1 MDRKGYLLA
10 ACMAALFV
18 GVSAAAVMRG
28 GALPTLAV
36 RLFALNGFVALAI
49 AASMSPFLREIR
61 QIFGRP
67 FIYVHHVFAAFGLIS
82 ILLHPVAAAVTAG
95 SLSVFIPVF
104 SSIPAFLALGGRV
117 AFYLIL
123 IALTAAV
130 LRNRYPSVWRSF
142 HMLMYAA
149 LALGIVHATLIG
161 TDLANPGIRAVLY
174 ALFVA
179 VMAALLLKRRQRY
192 LKSAGR

>member
-1 MDRKGYLLA
+1 MDRRGYLLA

-18 GVSAAAVMRG
+18 GVSTAAVMRG
-28 GALPTLAV
+28 GAPLTLAV

-49 AASMSPFLREIR
+49 AACMSPFLREIR

-67 FIYVHHVFAAFGLIS
+67 FIYVHHFFAAFGLTA
-82 ILLHPVAAAVTAG
+82 ILLHPVAAAVRAG
-95 SLSVFIPVF
+95 SLSVFIPVL
-104 SSIPAFLALGGRV
+104 SSLQAFLALGGRV

-123 IALTAAV
+123 VAVAAAV
-130 LRNRYPSVWRSF
+130 LRNRYPAVWRPV

-161 TDLANPGIRAVLY
+161 SDLVNPAVRGIIYVL
-174 ALFVA
+174 FIA

-192 LKSAGR
+192 LKGAGK